1 MHRMDDTSP
10 AAKARYYELLR
21 RQAPMDRLRTA
32 VLLTSSIR
40 QLAQADILRVY
51 PDASELEVR
60 NRLASRLYGDDVA
73 ERYFSSGGE

>member
-1 MHRMDDTSP
+1 MDDTSP

-32 VLLTSSIR
+32 ALLTSSIR
-40 QLAQADILRVY
+40 QLAEADILRVH

-60 NRLASRLYGDDVA
+60 NRMAIRLYGDEVA
-73 ERYFSSGGE
+73 GRYFSSSVE